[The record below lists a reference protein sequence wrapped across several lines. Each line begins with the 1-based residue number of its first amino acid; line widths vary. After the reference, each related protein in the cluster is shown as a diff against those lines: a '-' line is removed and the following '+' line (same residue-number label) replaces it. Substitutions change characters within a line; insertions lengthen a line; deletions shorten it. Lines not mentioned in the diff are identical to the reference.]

1 MVRLGEGEQGG
12 CCRAPSALSGTLPT
26 PKFLQGCMWVLFT
39 SPASSP
45 SEERGTSEVSAP
57 CTGADGFMPER
68 PIAARM
74 GGQLGNT

>member
-1 MVRLGEGEQGG
+1 
-12 CCRAPSALSGTLPT
+12 
-26 PKFLQGCMWVLFT
+26 MWVLFT

-74 GGQLGNT
+74 GGQLGNTRAPN